1 MFPVIQGNIFRTAML
16 GPKIYDLALS
26 KQSKLNHSM
35 FLKARLGNKLQKDA
49 HVAMISIHLKVVR
62 FITHK

>member
-1 MFPVIQGNIFRTAML
+1 MFPVIWENIFRTAML
-16 GPKIYDLALS
+16 GPKIYDLAR
-26 KQSKLNHSM
+26 QSKLNHSM

-49 HVAMISIHLKVVR
+49 HVAMINIHLKVVR